1 MSIYRLL
8 AFAWPVIAV
17 FPPARAATAP
27 AQPLAVAAAGLTEV
41 QEAQFKVLDREFDR
55 LEAFLASRPDS
66 QPKLETKRVLEVMK
80 KRTAGLRTLFDQT
93 RFDEIRYEVNFEYQ
107 QLLLW
112 LQPPRLHPIGSP
124 EAAGPRNELTAME
137 KTSGWEL
144 LFDGKSLAG
153 WHGAG
158 LKNLP
163 PSGWEIS
170 EGTLRAVGGAK
181 KPVDLVT
188 DRRLENFELNWE
200 WRAAPGTSGSLR
212 YFVAENSNS
221 AADEVQFGEA
231 LLLQG
236 QPVKAPGEW
245 NQSRL
250 VVEGQVVEQWLNG
263 KLVKTYQVGSKAKS
277 AGQLGLTCRG
287 AEAAV
292 RDLKIRE
299 LK

>member
-1 MSIYRLL
+1 M
-8 AFAWPVIAV
+8 
-17 FPPARAATAP
+17 
-27 AQPLAVAAAGLTEV
+27 
-41 QEAQFKVLDREFDR
+41 
-55 LEAFLASRPDS
+55 
-66 QPKLETKRVLEVMK
+66 
-80 KRTAGLRTLFDQT
+80 
-93 RFDEIRYEVNFEYQ
+93 
-107 QLLLW
+107 
-112 LQPPRLHPIGSP
+112 
-124 EAAGPRNELTAME
+124 
-137 KTSGWEL
+137 
-144 LFDGKSLAG
+144 
-153 WHGAG
+153 
-158 LKNLP
+158 
-163 PSGWEIS
+163 
-170 EGTLRAVGGAK
+170 
-181 KPVDLVT
+181 DLVT

-231 LLLQG
+231 LLAQG

-263 KLVKTYQVGSKAKS
+263 KLVKTYQVGSKVKP